1 MEHIRGSGIRRVI
14 GHLQDNFDPPTGG
27 DTHGVLETLFIGGN
41 IGSTAI
47 PLHDLEMRTV
57 DMEIV
62 GHAIGFIVAD
72 FPNFHVI

>member
-27 DTHGVLETLFIGGN
+27 DTHGVLETFFIGGN

-47 PLHDLEMRTV
+47 LRISPQLTTNFGEM
-57 DMEIV
+57 
-62 GHAIGFIVAD
+62 VASI
-72 FPNFHVI
+72 FHISMHHEFH